1 MKEKGKKE
9 KINQKAKNADRSPG
23 EQIVGDSTFIIDR
36 TNKIVFY
43 QYIMTE
49 DTLNNKTPWQDLTIG
64 GNIYT
69 AGNAKEFKTGDW
81 RSTTPVFKSELCKH
95 CGLCYPVCPDDA
107 IPVNPDGTR
116 RDFDYDACK
125 GCGVCAKVCPFKAIE
140 MK

>member
-1 MKEKGKKE
+1 
-9 KINQKAKNADRSPG
+9 
-23 EQIVGDSTFIIDR
+23 
-36 TNKIVFY
+36 
-43 QYIMTE
+43 MTS
-49 DTLNNKTPWQDLTIG
+49 DKLNNNTPWQDLTIG

-116 RDFDYDACK
+116 GEFDYDACK
-125 GCGVCAKVCPFKAIE
+125 GCGVCAKVCPFGAIE